1 MYKIIS
7 TIVFLLISVAIN
19 YFLLFKKNKK
29 LFKIACI
36 CIVAVNIA
44 FYLMDYFLFKN
55 EWVDYIAFDILLSF
69 LASITFEDI
78 DTRMIDTRVVIGYF
92 ILFVAYRC
100 SFMNLDII
108 IEGLLGFGL
117 SLAIMLVAYF
127 AKKNSLGIGDVEA
140 IAACGMIVGFPNIFH
155 FLFKTFLFVFIYG
168 LFLIITKKKD
178 ATKEIPLAPFLL
190 LATIY

>member
-44 FYLMDYFLFKN
+44 FYLMDYFFFKN
-55 EWVDYIAFDILLSF
+55 EWVDYIAFNILLSF

-100 SFMNLDII
+100 SFMNLNII

-178 ATKEIPLAPFLL
+178 AVNEIPLAPFLL

>member
-69 LASITFEDI
+69 LVSITFEDI

>member
-55 EWVDYIAFDILLSF
+55 EWVDYIAFNILLSF

-78 DTRMIDTRVVIGYF
+78 DTRMIDTRVIIGYF